1 MQLTHETMFP
11 VEQAVSDVAPGDQA
25 VSLPSLPRQ
34 SLSADTF
41 VQTEDGL
48 LPLASV
54 RIGQR
59 LRTRLGTLEPVTRIT
74 RRRFTLSQLHDCPEA
89 APIRFDVDAFA
100 DMIQESAVL
109 MSADCP
115 ISRATGAGH
124 ADIYP
129 AEAFCDGGA
138 IRRVLPE
145 GGIDFIRVHL
155 DSPHQISAGGI
166 WVALDCDTKP
176 APAKVTVPKLI
187 RGIRVF
193 RPIHG

>member
-1 MQLTHETMFP
+1 MQLTHEKMFP
-11 VEQAVSDVAPGDQA
+11 VEQAVSDVSPHDQA
-25 VSLPSLPRQ
+25 VHLPDLPRQ
-34 SLSADTF
+34 SLSADTI

-54 RIGQR
+54 RVGQR

-74 RRRFTLSQLHDCPEA
+74 RYHFTLSQLHDQPEA
-89 APIRFDVDAFA
+89 APIRFDEDALP
-100 DMIQESAVL
+100 DLQQDCAVL

-115 ISRATGAGH
+115 ITRATSGGH
-124 ADIYP
+124 AETYP
-129 AEAFCDGGA
+129 ASAFCDGGA

-166 WVALDCDTKP
+166 WVELDKDARP
-176 APAKVTVPKLI
+176 VSSKVAVPHMTGD
-187 RGIRVF
+187 RRVF